1 MNVLS
6 VVGARPQFIKAAAV
20 SQQLRHDHDELL
32 VHTGQHYDHE
42 LSEVFFEEL
51 ALPKPAFH
59 LGVGSGTHAHQT
71 AEMMTELERIVDDES
86 PDIVLVYGDTN
97 STLAGALVAAK
108 SSAQLAHVEAG
119 LRSYDWS
126 MPEEVNRRLTDHCSD
141 ILFAPGQHAKETLEQ
156 EGISE
161 NVFVPGDV
169 MYDTLL
175 QIRDRLHN
183 TDGSGIERPDEYVL
197 ATVHRAKNTD
207 DRDRLAAI
215 IDAFSQL
222 RVPVVFPAHP
232 RTVTALQEYGLWDR
246 ATEASRIIDPVNYGQ
261 FITLVED
268 AVCVA
273 TDSGGVQKE
282 AFYLDTPCITLRDTT
297 EWVETVDAGWNTLVG
312 AETSEIVD
320 AVRAA
325 VDPPAK
331 PDLYG
336 NGNAAARIVEQL
348 ERSVR

>member
-6 VVGARPQFIKAAAV
+6 VVGARPQFVKAAAV
-20 SQQLRHDHDELL
+20 SQQLRDTHDELL
-32 VHTGQHYDHE
+32 VHTGQHYDPE

-59 LGVGSGTHAHQT
+59 LGVGSGSHATQT
-71 AEMMTELERIVDDES
+71 AEMMVELEEIIDDES
-86 PDIVLVYGDTN
+86 PDVVLVYGDTN
-97 STLAGALVAAK
+97 STLAAALVAAK
-108 SSAQLAHVEAG
+108 SSTQLAHVEAG

-141 ILFAPGQHAKETLEQ
+141 ILFAPGRHAKETLEQ

-183 TDGSGIERPDEYVL
+183 TDSSGIERPDEYVL

-215 IDAFSQL
+215 VDAFSQVH
-222 RVPVVFPAHP
+222 VPVVFPAHP
-232 RTVTALQEYGLWDR
+232 RTVTALQEYGLWER
-246 ATEASRIIDPVNYGQ
+246 ATEASHIIDPVNYGQ

-268 AVCVA
+268 AMCVA

-282 AFYLDTPCITLRDTT
+282 AFYLDTPCVTLRETT
-297 EWVETVDAGWNTLVG
+297 EWIETVDAGWNTLVG
-312 AETSEIVD
+312 AETSRIVD

-331 PDLYG
+331 PELYG

-348 ERSVR
+348 ERSVH

>member
-6 VVGARPQFIKAAAV
+6 VVGARPQFVKAAAV
-20 SQQLRHDHDELL
+20 SQQLRDTHDELL
-32 VHTGQHYDHE
+32 VHTGQHYDPE

-51 ALPKPAFH
+51 ALPEPAFH
-59 LGVGSGTHAHQT
+59 LGVGSDSHATQT
-71 AEMMTELERIVDDES
+71 AEMMLELERIIDDES
-86 PDIVLVYGDTN
+86 PDVVLVYGDTN
-97 STLAGALVAAK
+97 STLAAALVAAK
-108 SSAQLAHVEAG
+108 SSTQLAHVEAG

-141 ILFAPGQHAKETLEQ
+141 ILFAPGQHAKETLAQ

-161 NVFVPGDV
+161 NVFVSGDV
-169 MYDTLL
+169 MYDTLV
-175 QIRDRLHN
+175 QISDRLHG
-183 TDGSGIERPDEYVL
+183 TETGLDVPDEYVL

-207 DRDRLAAI
+207 DRDRLESI

-222 RVPVVFPAHP
+222 HVPVVFPAHP

-246 ATEASRIIDPVNYGQ
+246 ATEAARVIDPVTYGL

-282 AFYLDTPCITLRDTT
+282 AFYLDTPCVTLRETT
-297 EWVETVDAGWNTLVG
+297 EWIETVDAGWNTLVG

-331 PDLYG
+331 PELYG